1 MIMNARLCL
10 HQIEQKLGKVR
21 GEKSMIK
28 FTRSLDFIFIADHDG
43 IQKQWCFSYG
53 EVLVRRRMEI
63 TRLKYHRMPSGSEN
77 SSDIVIIIKDT
88 DSRFERSL
96 HNVFHD
102 AELVKDS
109 PVDLR
114 INKTKHREFR

>member
-1 MIMNARLCL
+1 
-10 HQIEQKLGKVR
+10 
-21 GEKSMIK
+21 
-28 FTRSLDFIFIADHDG
+28 
-43 IQKQWCFSYG
+43 
-53 EVLVRRRMEI
+53 MEI
-63 TRLKYHRMPSGSEN
+63 TRLKYHRMPSSSEN

-96 HNVFHD
+96 HNIFHD

-114 INKTKHREFR
+114 INKTKHHEFR